1 MKNFKEISFKKT
13 YDSYSDQDKFEDVII
28 ELLSNSK
35 KTNILTAYFNSN
47 VFRAIVDTLIPLI
60 KNNSKMNILIDLK
73 GGLVNFE
80 GNPKPSVKEVHKRI
94 EEDINSI
101 VSEVQKDSLAVLYY
115 LVKKKYVNINYIYD
129 KNKPVH
135 TKKYILEDSKGDK
148 IVFSGSQNF
157 TYSGFK
163 KNYENMEIFS
173 SWNEGERVKG
183 HTKIFD
189 DYKVDPKN
197 RFEKLDFSKTMK
209 HLEKIGY
216 DKRINSKTELTSII
230 KKLVTENSIE
240 KKLRFYQTDAI
251 NDWFKTKKGIIE
263 LPTGTGK
270 SIIGWSAI
278 TKYNLSNK
286 QSLSVIVAPTIPIL
300 DQWYFDYAIDYVS
313 SEKMNMNQLFI
324 ARGNDWKGRIKRK
337 ISNFNRKLIKDLVI
351 FVSYDT
357 FCSASFVSEIPKFNT
372 KNKLILCDEVHNA
385 GANLYQKGL
394 LSEYS
399 ARMGLSATPKRYFD
413 DEGSKKLIKY
423 FTRILKSK
431 LTLYDAIY
439 NYGFLNE
446 YIYNFKEVY
455 LNKKED
461 KEYSDL
467 TRQISKVRHNK
478 QLSKR
483 EKEKRNKELLRYR
496 SDILKNAEAKIK
508 IFKKI
513 CDNIELKNTII
524 FTAPKFKKEVLD
536 YLLKRGVNSHLFI
549 SEISEKRRRKIKSEF
564 SEGKIDVL
572 IGIKILDE
580 GINIPSATN
589 AIIMSSTGNEKEF
602 IQRRGRLLRKYK
614 DKRPSKIIDLITR
627 SKDESNDLNIINKE
641 KRRIEIYS
649 EASKN
654 KKEIEK
660 KIIKW
665 N

>member
-1 MKNFKEISFKKT
+1 MKTFKEIAFKKT
-13 YDSYSDQDKFEDVII
+13 YDSYSDQDEFERVMI
-28 ELLSNSK
+28 ELLSNSR
-35 KTNILTAYFNSN
+35 KTDILTAYFNSN

-60 KNNSKMNILIDLK
+60 KNNSKMDILIDLR
-73 GGLVNFE
+73 GGLENFE
-80 GNPKPSVKEVHKRI
+80 GNPKLSINKVHKKI
-94 EEDINSI
+94 EEDINNI
-101 VSEVQKDSLAVLYY
+101 VNEVQKDSLAVLYY
-115 LVKKKYVNINYIYD
+115 LVKKGHVNINYIYD
-129 KNKPVH
+129 KTKPVH
-135 TKKYILEDSKGDK
+135 TKKYILEDYEGNK

-173 SWNEGERVKG
+173 SWNEQERVEG
-183 HTKIFD
+183 HKKIFN
-189 DYKVDPKN
+189 DYVFDPKN
-197 RFEKLDFSKTMK
+197 RFDKLDFSKTMK

-216 DKRINSKTELTSII
+216 DKRIGSKTELNSII
-230 KKLVTENSIE
+230 KRLVTENSIE

-300 DQWYFDYAIDYVS
+300 DQWYFDYALDYVS
-313 SEKMNMNQLFI
+313 SEKMNMDQLFI
-324 ARGNDWKGRIKRK
+324 ARGKDWQGKIKRK
-337 ISNFNRKLIKDLVI
+337 ISNFNRKIIKDLVI

-357 FCSASFVSEIPKFNT
+357 FYSRSFVSEISKFNT

-399 ARMGLSATPKRYFD
+399 ARIGLSATPKRYFD
-413 DEGSKKLIKY
+413 EEGSKKLIKY

-439 NYGFLNE
+439 TYGFLNE
-446 YIYNFKEVY
+446 YNYNFKEVY

-461 KEYSDL
+461 EKYSNL
-467 TRQISKVRHNK
+467 TKQILQVRHNK
-478 QLSKR
+478 ELSKSKR
-483 EKEKRNKELLRYR
+483 EQKVKELLRYR
-496 SDILKNAEAKIK
+496 SDILKNTEAKIK

-536 YLLKRGVNSHLFI
+536 YLLKRGIKSHLFT
-549 SEISEKRRRKIKSEF
+549 SEISEKRRREIKSEF
-564 SEGKIDVL
+564 SEGKLDVL

-614 DKRPSKIIDLITR
+614 EKRPSNIVDLISR
-627 SKDESNDLNIINKE
+627 SKDKSNDLNIINKE

-660 KIIKW
+660 KISKW